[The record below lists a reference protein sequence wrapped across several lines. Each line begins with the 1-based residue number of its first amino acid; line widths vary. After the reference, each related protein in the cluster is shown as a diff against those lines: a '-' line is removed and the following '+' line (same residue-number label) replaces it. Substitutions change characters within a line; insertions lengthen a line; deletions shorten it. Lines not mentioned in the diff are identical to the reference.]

1 MSPNMIRKIL
11 LVHYHELALKGE
23 NRPFFERTLVA
34 NIEKALPAA
43 YQPKGELCFGR
54 IIVSLTDDAD
64 EKAVRE
70 SMHHVCGVANFS
82 FARVFSGD
90 FETLSNY
97 ALEFLAQKEF
107 RTFRVTARRADK
119 QFPLNSQ
126 QINEHLGALIVER
139 LGKKVDLHTPD
150 ITCFIEIVGKRIFLY
165 FEKEQGIGGLPA
177 RTSGRVLSLISSG
190 FDSPVASWKMM
201 RRGCEVLFVHFH
213 SYPYTTDA
221 SRENVKEIVKVL
233 ARFQNGARLFLV
245 PFLPIQ
251 KEITA
256 AGADERMRVVLYR
269 RHMARI
275 AERIALHNNCGALV
289 TGESLGQVASQT
301 LENLSTI
308 SAAVT
313 MLFLRP
319 LIGENKD
326 EIIEVARKIGT
337 SAISAMPYED
347 CCSLFLPE
355 HPRTKTNR
363 ADVEREEEK
372 YDGARLEE
380 EAIAAAE
387 VVDIHI

>member
-1 MSPNMIRKIL
+1 
-11 LVHYHELALKGE
+11 
-23 NRPFFERTLVA
+23 
-34 NIEKALPAA
+34 
-43 YQPKGELCFGR
+43 
-54 IIVSLTDDAD
+54 
-64 EKAVRE
+64 
-70 SMHHVCGVANFS
+70 
-82 FARVFSGD
+82 
-90 FETLSNY
+90 
-97 ALEFLAQKEF
+97 
-107 RTFRVTARRADK
+107 
-119 QFPLNSQ
+119 
-126 QINEHLGALIVER
+126 
-139 LGKKVDLHTPD
+139 
-150 ITCFIEIVGKRIFLY
+150 
-165 FEKEQGIGGLPA
+165 
-177 RTSGRVLSLISSG
+177 
-190 FDSPVASWKMM
+190 
-201 RRGCEVLFVHFH
+201 
-213 SYPYTTDA
+213 
-221 SRENVKEIVKVL
+221 
-233 ARFQNGARLFLV
+233 
-245 PFLPIQ
+245 
-251 KEITA
+251 
-256 AGADERMRVVLYR
+256 VVLYR

>member
-1 MSPNMIRKIL
+1 MFKKVL
-11 LVHYHELALKGE
+11 LIHYHELALKGE
-23 NRPFFERTLVA
+23 NRPFFEKTLVT
-34 NIEKALPAA
+34 NIEKALLAA
-43 YQPKGELCFGR
+43 YQLKGELCFGR
-54 IIVSLTDDAD
+54 IIVSLPDDVN
-64 EKAVRE
+64 EEVVRE
-70 SMHHVCGVANFS
+70 SMRHVCGVANFS

-90 FETLSNY
+90 FEMLSQY
-97 ALEFLAQKEF
+97 ALEFLGHKEF
-107 RTFRVTARRADK
+107 NSFRVTARRADK

-126 QINEHLGALIVER
+126 QINEQLGALIVEK

-150 ITCFIEIVGKRIFLY
+150 VTCFIEIVGKRIFLY
-165 FEKEQGIGGLPA
+165 LEKEQGIGGLPA
-177 RTSGRVLSLISSG
+177 RTSGKVLSLISSG

-201 RRGCEVLFVHFH
+201 RRGCEVVFVHFH

-233 ARFQNGARLFLV
+233 ARFQNGARLFFV

-275 AERIALHNNCGALV
+275 AERIAQANGCGALV

-301 LENLSTI
+301 LENISVI

-313 MLFLRP
+313 IPFLRP

-326 EIIEVARKIGT
+326 DIIAVAKKIGT
-337 SAISAMPYED
+337 SEISAMPYED

-355 HPRTKTNR
+355 HPRTR
-363 ADVEREEEK
+363 ARAEDVEREEGK
-372 YDGARLEE
+372 YDGAELEK
-380 EAIAAAE
+380 EAVAAAE
-387 VVDIHI
+387 IVEIAI

>member
-1 MSPNMIRKIL
+1 MIKKVL

-23 NRPFFERTLVA
+23 NRPFFERTLLA
-34 NIEKALPAA
+34 NIEKAIPAA

-54 IIVSLTDDAD
+54 IIVSLADDAD
-64 EKAVRE
+64 EEAVRAH
-70 SMHHVCGVANFS
+70 MHHVCGVANFS
-82 FARVFSGD
+82 FAWVFAGD
-90 FETLSNY
+90 FEALSRY

-107 RTFRVTARRADK
+107 HTFRVTARRADK

-126 QINEHLGALIVER
+126 QINEQLGARIVEQ
-139 LGKKVDLHTPD
+139 LEKKVDLHTPD
-150 ITCFIEIVGKRIFLY
+150 LTCFVEIVGKRIFLY
-165 FEKEQGIGGLPA
+165 FGKEQGIGGLPA

-201 RRGCEVLFVHFH
+201 RRGCEVVFVHFH
-213 SYPYTTDA
+213 SYPYTSDA

-233 ARFQNGARLFLV
+233 AQFQNGARLLFV

-251 KEITA
+251 KAITA
-256 AGADERMRVVLYR
+256 ANVDERMRVVLYR

-275 AERIALHNNCGALV
+275 AERIAEKEKCGALV

-301 LENLSTI
+301 LENLSVI
-308 SAAVT
+308 SAVVT
-313 MLFLRP
+313 IPFLRP

-326 EIIEVARKIGT
+326 DIIAVAKKIGT
-337 SAISAMPYED
+337 SEISAMPYED

-355 HPRTKTNR
+355 HPKTKAHR

-372 YDGARLEE
+372 YAVAQLEE
-380 EAIAAAE
+380 EAIAATE
-387 VVDIHI
+387 SVEILI